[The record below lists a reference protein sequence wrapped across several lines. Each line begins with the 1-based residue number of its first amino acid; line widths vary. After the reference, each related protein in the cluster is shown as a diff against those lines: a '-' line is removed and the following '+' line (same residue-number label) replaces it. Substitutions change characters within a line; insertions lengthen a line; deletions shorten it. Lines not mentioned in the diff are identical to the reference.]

1 MCCACLDVADNFV
14 EVNQGYMAHDVFISH
29 AHKDQRIADEICR
42 KLESARVRCWIA
54 ERDLSANEDRTVATR
69 TAIEASRLMVL
80 VLSENANAARHLE
93 REIAHAF
100 YTRRIIV
107 PLRLTRT
114 LPNRD
119 FLFYLGNVRWI
130 DAFNLPAEQH
140 LEALTATINGM
151 VDAPAVRREA
161 SPAQAALNASS
172 FKTTGTLNF
181 TNWIGALQASHYQT
195 LEILKRVA
203 IGASLFAVF
212 WLVWVVTWQP
222 KEGASRANGTLRSMY
237 PGSGASRGS
246 ARQALENASVSN
258 PTYTYTRFGLW
269 VAPSVGSAPSVQ
281 QGPQDTSSTTPGT
294 PPAPATASQRPEVG
308 QNTTGEA
315 ESLRVHDSASSGP
328 AQEDLTR
335 TVNRR
340 AGHLRKSRHHGRS
353 SSPEMGPFARLKSR
367 IKALLHQIAA
377 GSK

>member
-1 MCCACLDVADNFV
+1 MCYARLDIARDFV

-42 KLESARVRCWIA
+42 KLESAKVRCWIA
-54 ERDLSANEDRTVATR
+54 ERDMSAGQDWTVATR
-69 TAIEASRLMVL
+69 TAIETSRLMVL
-80 VLSENANAARHLE
+80 MLSENANAARHIE

-130 DAFNLPAEQH
+130 DAFSLPAEQH

-151 VDAPAVRREA
+151 VHPPAVRREA
-161 SPAQAALNASS
+161 TPAHPAL
-172 FKTTGTLNF
+172 KTTATLNF
-181 TNWIGALQASHYQT
+181 TNWIGALRASHYQT

-203 IGASLFAVF
+203 IGASLLAVV
-212 WLVWVVTWQP
+212 WLVWVVAWQP
-222 KEGASRANGTLRSMY
+222 KERALRANSTLRSMY
-237 PGSGASRGS
+237 PGSGASLGS
-246 ARQALENASVSN
+246 LRPPLENASVSN
-258 PTYTYTRFGLW
+258 PAYTYTRFGLW
-269 VAPSVGSAPSVQ
+269 VAPSVGPTPSAQ
-281 QGPQDTSSTTPGT
+281 QGAQDTSSTTPGM
-294 PPAPATASQRPEVG
+294 PPTPATASQRPDVG

-315 ESLRVHDSASSGP
+315 ESLRVHESASSGSV
-328 AQEDLTR
+328 QEDPTR

-340 AGHLRKSRHHGRS
+340 AGHLRRSRPKGHNGRS
-353 SSPEMGPFARLKSR
+353 SSPEVGRFAHLKNR
-367 IKALLHQIAA
+367 IKALLRQIAA

>member
-1 MCCACLDVADNFV
+1 LDVADNFV

-54 ERDLSANEDRTVATR
+54 ERDLSAGKDWTVATR
-69 TAIEASRLMVL
+69 AAIETSRLMVL
-80 VLSENANAARHLE
+80 VLSENANAARHIE

-130 DAFNLPAEQH
+130 DAFSLPVEQH
-140 LEALTATINGM
+140 LEALAATINGM
-151 VDAPAVRREA
+151 VHAPAVRREA
-161 SPAQAALNASS
+161 TPAHAALKA
-172 FKTTGTLNF
+172 TGTLNS
-181 TNWIGALQASHYQT
+181 TNWIGALQASHYRT

-203 IGASLFAVF
+203 IGASLLAVV
-212 WLVWVVTWQP
+212 WLVWVVAWQP
-222 KEGASRANGTLRSMY
+222 KERALRANSTLRSMY
-237 PGSGASRGS
+237 PGSGASPGS
-246 ARQALENASVSN
+246 ARQPLENASVSN
-258 PTYTYTRFGLW
+258 PASTYTRFGLW
-269 VAPSVGSAPSVQ
+269 VAPGVGSAPSVQ
-281 QGPQDTSSTTPGT
+281 QGPQDASSTTPGT
-294 PPAPATASQRPEVG
+294 PPAPATAPQRPDLG

>member
-1 MCCACLDVADNFV
+1 MCYARLDIAHDFV

-29 AHKDQRIADEICR
+29 AHKDQRIADEICQ

-54 ERDLSANEDRTVATR
+54 ERDLSAGQDWTVATR
-69 TAIEASRLMVL
+69 TAIETSRLMVL
-80 VLSENANAARHLE
+80 VLSENANAARHIE

-114 LPNRD
+114 LPKRD

-130 DAFNLPAEQH
+130 DAFDLPAEKD
-140 LEALTATINGM
+140 LEALTATINEM
-151 VDAPAVRREA
+151 VHAPVVRRETT
-161 SPAQAALNASS
+161 PAHAAL
-172 FKTTGTLNF
+172 KTTGTLNF
-181 TNWIGALQASHYQT
+181 ANWIGALQASHYQT
-195 LEILKRVA
+195 LEILKRIA
-203 IGASLFAVF
+203 IGASLFALV

-222 KEGASRANGTLRSMY
+222 KEGASRAYDTLRSTY

-246 ARQALENASVSN
+246 AHQVLENASVSN
-258 PTYTYTRFGLW
+258 PTYTYSRFGLW

-281 QGPQDTSSTTPGT
+281 QGPQDTPSTTPGMQPT
-294 PPAPATASQRPEVG
+294 PATASQHPDVG

-315 ESLRVHDSASSGP
+315 ESLRVHDGASSDSM
-328 AQEDLTR
+328 QEDLTR

-340 AGHLRKSRHHGRS
+340 AGHLRRSRTKGHNRRS
-353 SSPEMGPFARLKSR
+353 TPLEVSPFAHLKSR
-367 IKALLHQIAA
+367 IKALLHQIVT

>member
-1 MCCACLDVADNFV
+1 LDVADNFV

-54 ERDLSANEDRTVATR
+54 ERDLSAGKDWTVATR
-69 TAIEASRLMVL
+69 AAIETSRLMVL
-80 VLSENANAARHLE
+80 VLSENANAARHIE

-130 DAFNLPAEQH
+130 DAFSLPVEQH
-140 LEALTATINGM
+140 LEALAATINGM
-151 VDAPAVRREA
+151 VHAPAVRREA
-161 SPAQAALNASS
+161 TPAHAALKA
-172 FKTTGTLNF
+172 TGTLNS
-181 TNWIGALQASHYQT
+181 TNWIGALQASHYRT

-203 IGASLFAVF
+203 IGASLLAVV
-212 WLVWVVTWQP
+212 WLVWVVAWQP
-222 KEGASRANGTLRSMY
+222 KERALRANSTLRSMY
-237 PGSGASRGS
+237 PGSGASPGS
-246 ARQALENASVSN
+246 ARQPLENASVSN
-258 PTYTYTRFGLW
+258 PAYTYTRFGLW
-269 VAPSVGSAPSVQ
+269 VTPSV
-281 QGPQDTSSTTPGT
+281 DTSSTTPGM
-294 PPAPATASQRPEVG
+294 PPAPATAPQRPDLG

-315 ESLRVHDSASSGP
+315 ENLRVQDSASSGST
-328 AQEDLTR
+328 QEDLPR
-335 TVNRR
+335 TSNRR
-340 AGHLRKSRHHGRS
+340 AGHLRKSRSRGHNGRS
-353 SSPEMGPFARLKSR
+353 SSPEVSRFAQLKSR
-367 IKALLHQIAA
+367 IKALLHKIAA

>member
-1 MCCACLDVADNFV
+1 
-14 EVNQGYMAHDVFISH
+14 MAHDVFISH

-42 KLESARVRCWIA
+42 KLESAKVRCWIA
-54 ERDLSANEDRTVATR
+54 ERDLAAGQDWTVATR
-69 TAIEASRLMVL
+69 TAIETSRLMVL
-80 VLSENANAARHLE
+80 VLSENANAARHIE

-114 LPNRD
+114 LPKRD

-130 DAFNLPAEQH
+130 DAFSLPAEQH

-151 VDAPAVRREA
+151 VHPPIVTRDAMPAHV
-161 SPAQAALNASS
+161 AL
-172 FKTTGTLNF
+172 KTTGTLSF
-181 TNWIGALQASHYQT
+181 TNSWIGALLASHYQT

-203 IGASLFAVF
+203 IGTSLFAVV

-222 KEGASRANGTLRSMY
+222 KHGVSRANGALRSIY
-237 PGSGASRGS
+237 PGSGASLDSPRPP
-246 ARQALENASVSN
+246 LENASASN
-258 PTYTYTRFGLW
+258 PAYTYTRFGLW
-269 VAPSVGSAPSVQ
+269 VAPNVGPAPPAQ
-281 QGPQDTSSTTPGT
+281 QGPQETSSTTPGMQ
-294 PPAPATASQRPEVG
+294 PAPATASQRPEVG

-315 ESLRVHDSASSGP
+315 ESLRVHDSASSGSV
-328 AQEDLTR
+328 QEDPTR

-340 AGHLRKSRHHGRS
+340 AGHLRRSRPKGHNRRS
-353 SSPEMGPFARLKSR
+353 SSLVARFTHLKSR